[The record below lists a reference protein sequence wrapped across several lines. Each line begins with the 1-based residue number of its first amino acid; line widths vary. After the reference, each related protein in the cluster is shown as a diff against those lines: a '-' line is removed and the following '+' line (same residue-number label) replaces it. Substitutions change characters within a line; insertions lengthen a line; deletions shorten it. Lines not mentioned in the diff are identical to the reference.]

1 MQCSVCLSCE
11 SGAALLAAL
20 QLDGLAVSG
29 VDCMSGCTRAS
40 TVAFRAAG
48 KTVYLFGDLTVA
60 DVAELRGFAIAYAAS
75 SDGNF
80 SDARG
85 LGALRLKA
93 LARIPG

>member
-1 MQCSVCLSCE
+1 MQCSVCLSC
-11 SGAALLAAL
+11 AAGQVLVV
-20 QLDGLAVSG
+20 GLSLEGVAVTG

-48 KTVYLFGDLTVA
+48 KTAYLFGDLTLA
-60 DVAELRGFAIAYAAS
+60 DLAELVGFAAGYAAS
-75 SDGNF
+75 DDGNF
-80 SDARG
+80 SDARA